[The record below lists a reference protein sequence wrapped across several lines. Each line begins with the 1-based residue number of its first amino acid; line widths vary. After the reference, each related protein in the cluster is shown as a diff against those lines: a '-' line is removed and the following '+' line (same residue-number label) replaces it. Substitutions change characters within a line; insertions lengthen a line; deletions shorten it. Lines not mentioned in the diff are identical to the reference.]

1 MARKKL
7 YLEVVEVTLL
17 KEGGEITPSYVVV
30 LYQPERKKVLPIII
44 DFPVAYAI
52 EIALRN
58 QRTLRP
64 LTHDL
69 MKSVLKGFGIRVR
82 EVIISDF
89 KNSIFY
95 ATIVC
100 EQDGTVQEFDSRASD
115 AIALALRFQAPIYV
129 YASILR
135 EAGLDMQTAE
145 EQAQHQT
152 LETPTA
158 GRVRSSGASRAA
170 PPRRIYTLEEL
181 KPEDLKHFSDTELE
195 ELMEEAVRKELFEI
209 AAWIRDELQSRRKQ
223 QGRSRGQGSSG
234 GASGNAPEAQA

>member
-69 MKSVLKGFGIRVR
+69 MKSILKGFGIRVR

-95 ATIVC
+95 ATVVC

-145 EQAQHQT
+145 EQGQT
-152 LETPTA
+152 S
-158 GRVRSSGASRAA
+158 RSEPSGVSRGASTSARTRAA

-181 KPEDLKHFSDTELE
+181 KPEDLKHFSETELE
-195 ELMEEAVRKELFEI
+195 ELMEEAVRRELFEI

-223 QGRSRGQGSSG
+223 AGGPKGGGSG
-234 GASGNAPEAQA
+234 GGPEAQA